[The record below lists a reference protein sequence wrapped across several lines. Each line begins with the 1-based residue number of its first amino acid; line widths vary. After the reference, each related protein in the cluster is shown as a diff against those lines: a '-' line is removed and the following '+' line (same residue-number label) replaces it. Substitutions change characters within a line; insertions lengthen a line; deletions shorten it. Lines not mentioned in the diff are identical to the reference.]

1 MEIDVSK
8 SETLKKKPSKLE
20 PIRNYFKKRFVSQN
34 SKKTKI
40 FLFCMM
46 FLPFLLGVGYDFFN
60 KIFTIKLMFS
70 DAAGTGFG
78 VFYIQQAFRELS
90 APESALSIAVR
101 NALIMPFIFN
111 FLFLPIQLIMAYFLY
126 RKIPMTNGFRII
138 LYLPVLISQIVTSTI
153 FFIVFQSDGALVTQL
168 AKWGVEIPVDGLFQ
182 SSETSMLMIYLFQFW
197 AGSGVT
203 MTIATAAMNGVN
215 PEMVEAARMDGIG
228 FWGEFWYMIIPS
240 MLPML
245 SVWFVQNM
253 GAGMGFYAEIL
264 LFTPDPLL
272 SESFSAAYLITE
284 KAKVLGRAQYESAGY
299 GFIFTLIA
307 IPLIYGTRK
316 LLEKIIPDNA
326 Y

>member
-1 MEIDVSK
+1 MQSN
-8 SETLKKKPSKLE
+8 ETKNKALKKGLALLGLGKST
-20 PIRNYFKKRFVSQN
+20 N

-46 FLPFLLGVGYDFFN
+46 FLPFLFGVGYDFFN

-78 VFYIQQAFRELS
+78 VYYIEQAFRELS
-90 APESALSIAVR
+90 SSASPISIAIR
-101 NALIMPFIFN
+101 NALVMPLVFN
-111 FLFLPIQLIMAYFLY
+111 FLFLPFQLVTAYFLY
-126 RKIPMTNGFRII
+126 RKIPMTNAFRII

-153 FFIVFQSDGALVTQL
+153 FFVVFQSDGALVTQL

-182 SSETSMLMIYLFQFW
+182 SNKTSMLMIYLYQFW
-197 AGSGVT
+197 VGSGVT
-203 MTIATAAMNGVN
+203 MTLATAAMNGVN
-215 PEMVEAARMDGIG
+215 PEMIEASRIDGIG
-228 FWGEFWYMIIPS
+228 FWGEFFHMIIPS
-240 MLPML
+240 MYPML

-253 GAGMGFYAEIL
+253 GCGMGFYAEIL

-272 SESFSAAYLITE
+272 SETFSAAYLITE
-284 KAKVLGRAQYESAGY
+284 KAKVLGRAQYEAAGY

-316 LLEKIIPDNA
+316 LLERIVPDNA

>member
-1 MEIDVSK
+1 MTVK
-8 SETLKKKPSKLE
+8 SESGLKERKKSFKWLKFLKL
-20 PIRNYFKKRFVSQN
+20 PKSQN

-46 FLPFLLGVGYDFFN
+46 FLPFLFGVGYDFFN

-78 VFYIQQAFRELS
+78 VYYIQQAFRELAS
-90 APESALSIAVR
+90 PTSSLSIAVR
-101 NALIMPFIFN
+101 NSLIVPLVFN

-126 RKIPMTNGFRII
+126 RKIPGTTGFRII

-153 FFIVFQSDGALVTQL
+153 FFIIFQSDGALVNQL
-168 AKWGVEIPVDGLFQ
+168 AKWGMEIPVDGLFQ
-182 SSETSMLMIYLFQFW
+182 SKETAMTMILLFQFW
-197 AGSGVT
+197 SGSGVT
-203 MTIATAAMNGVN
+203 MTLATAAMNGVN
-215 PEMVEAARMDGIG
+215 PEMVEASRIDGIG
-228 FWGEFWYMIIPS
+228 FWGEFFHMIIPS

-272 SESFSAAYLITE
+272 SETFSASYLITE
-284 KAKVLGRAQYESAGY
+284 KARVLGRAQFESAGY

-316 LLEKIIPDNA
+316 LLEKIVPDNA

>member
-1 MEIDVSK
+1 MTVK
-8 SETLKKKPSKLE
+8 SESGLKRERKSFKWPKFLKL
-20 PIRNYFKKRFVSQN
+20 PKSQN

-46 FLPFLLGVGYDFFN
+46 FLPFVFGVGYDFFN

-70 DAAGTGFG
+70 DEAGTGFG
-78 VFYIQQAFRELS
+78 VYYIQQAFRSLS
-90 APESALSIAVR
+90 APGSELSIAIK
-101 NALIMPFIFN
+101 NALIMPLLFN
-111 FLFLPIQLIMAYFLY
+111 FLFLPFQLVVAYFLY
-126 RKIPMTNGFRII
+126 RKIPGTKGFRII
-138 LYLPVLISQIVTSTI
+138 LYMPCLISQIVTSTI
-153 FFIVFQSDGALVTQL
+153 FFIIFQSDGALVTQL
-168 AKWGVEIPVDGLFQ
+168 VAWGVEIPVDGLFQ
-182 SSETSMLMIYLFQFW
+182 SKETAMLMIYVFQFW
-197 AGSGVT
+197 VGSGVT

-215 PEMVEAARMDGIG
+215 PEMIEAARMDGIG
-228 FWGEFWYMIIPS
+228 FWGEFFYMIIPS

-253 GAGMGFYAEIL
+253 ASGMGFYTEIL

-284 KAKVLGRAQYESAGY
+284 KAKALGRAQYESAGY
-299 GFIFTLIA
+299 GFIFTLVA

-316 LLEKIIPDNA
+316 LLEKIVPDNS